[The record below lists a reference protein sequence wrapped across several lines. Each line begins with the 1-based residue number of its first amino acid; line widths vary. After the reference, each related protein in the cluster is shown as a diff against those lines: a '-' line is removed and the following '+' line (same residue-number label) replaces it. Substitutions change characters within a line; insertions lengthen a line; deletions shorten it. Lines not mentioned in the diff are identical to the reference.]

1 MKLLEVIAD
10 GIVDVRAHGGRT
22 ALQTIGVVLGVA
34 SVIATMGLTAGG
46 RQQSLNYMAET
57 GGVLKVMVYPRPPET
72 VRGTAR
78 ERSSRGLTL
87 DDAEA
92 IRASIPGF
100 ELVEPAMR
108 TRSLLRSPRASKS
121 YPVTAVAPGY
131 AELHELRVAR
141 GRFLC
146 DEDLTTRAAVVVLG
160 ADRAHEFF
168 GSGDAV
174 GQVLRI
180 GDTAFRVVGVLE
192 RREFYWNRSE
202 TWNALGWM
210 NELVLAPVTAMQAR
224 QAGAG
229 SRRVDELGLRLAS
242 ARDHKEGVAALSR
255 LLLARHGVED
265 FQVFDRQ
272 ENLRQMNEQGKIYD
286 LTFLVCGII
295 SLVVGGIVVANIM
308 MASFAERVREVGVRK
323 ALGARGWHIFVQFLL
338 ESLVVTGFGGLAGLL
353 LGVAFVH
360 ASAHLLQQQAVLTP
374 SMAVAA
380 LACSASVGVVFGF
393 FPALQAARLDPVVAL
408 RTEG

>member
-1 MKLLEVIAD
+1 MKLLEVITD
-10 GIVDVRAHGGRT
+10 GVADVRAHGART
-22 ALQTIGVVLGVA
+22 VLQTIGVVLGVA

-57 GGVLKVMVYPRPPET
+57 GGVLKVMVYPKPPET
-72 VRGTAR
+72 LRATAR
-78 ERSSRGLTL
+78 ERSSRGLSL
-87 DDAEA
+87 DDVEA

-100 ELVEPAMR
+100 ELVEPAV
-108 TRSLLRSPRASKS
+108 RSRLLLQTARARKS

-131 AELHELRVAR
+131 AELHELRVGR

-146 DEDLTTRAAVVVLG
+146 DEDLATKAAVVVLG

-168 GSGDAV
+168 GGDDPV
-174 GQVLRI
+174 GQTLRI
-180 GDTAFRVVGVLE
+180 GDNAFRIVGVLE
-192 RREFYWNRSE
+192 HREFYWNRSE

-210 NELVLAPVTAMQAR
+210 NELVLVPVTALQAR
-224 QAGAG
+224 QLGGG

-242 ARDHKEGVAALSR
+242 AKDHQEAVPSLSR

-308 MASFAERVREVGVRK
+308 MASFRERVREVGVRK
-323 ALGARGWHIFVQFLL
+323 ALGAKGWHIFVQFLL
-338 ESLVVTGFGGLAGLL
+338 ESVVVTGFGGMAGLL
-353 LGVAFVH
+353 LGVGFVY
-360 ASAHLLQQQAVLTP
+360 AIAHLLQQAAVLTP
-374 SMAVAA
+374 AMAAAA

-393 FPALQAARLDPVVAL
+393 FPAVKAARLDPVEAL